1 MSGRPQNSLRT
12 GAASFKR
19 VLGSVGLR
27 TNAQL
32 ERSPSL
38 FTGNV
43 IAGTQ
48 EFENPGDSPRAL
60 QLGFVLPQH
69 PSELLIKHL
78 GIVRLGRLVTLGI
91 GLVVRTDRGQ
101 LSWIKE
107 NPFTFRALVH
117 DHVPSN
123 APKMAHHDD

>member
-1 MSGRPQNSLRT
+1 MHTGRYSVNRQRP
-12 GAASFKR
+12 GSFRR

-27 TNAQL
+27 TNAKL

-78 GIVRLGRLVTLGI
+78 RIVRLGRLVTLGI
-91 GLVVRTDRGQ
+91 GLVVRTDRG
-101 LSWIKE
+101 
-107 NPFTFRALVH
+107 
-117 DHVPSN
+117 
-123 APKMAHHDD
+123 